1 MKKLTLGE
9 LIKNAREQLGISQRE
24 LSRQT
29 GIDNNTIAKIE
40 RNIRKKPNVLI
51 LKKIAFILG
60 IEVKPLLKAAGYSAE
75 DIKFELSAI
84 GYDMAV
90 RAEDGSIILME
101 ELTQRKSEELLTDKV
116 ICELIDNCDLDSLK
130 IAKNFS
136 DTEKRIVK
144 KGFEIFKN
152 KTISKEKELNKK
164 K

>member
-1 MKKLTLGE
+1 MKLQQLLSYTRKAVDEYQMIEDGDHIAVCISGGKDSLTLLYALHG
-9 LIKNAREQLGISQRE
+9 
-24 LSRQT
+24 
-29 GIDNNTIAKIE
+29 
-40 RNIRKKPNVLI
+40 
-51 LKKIAFILG
+51 LKRFYPK
-60 IEVKPLLKAAGYSAE
+60 
-75 DIKFELSAI
+75 KFELSAI